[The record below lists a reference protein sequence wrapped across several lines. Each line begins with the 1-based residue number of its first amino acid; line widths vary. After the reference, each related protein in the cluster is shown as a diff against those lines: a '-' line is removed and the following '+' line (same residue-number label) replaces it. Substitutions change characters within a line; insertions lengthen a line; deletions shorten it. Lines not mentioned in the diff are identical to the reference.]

1 MSNKTLSCR
10 AMALSVS
17 VAILST
23 LSTYTYATPRARG
36 AELSAYGEVELNGQK
51 AISGV
56 TIFSKCV
63 VVTGRDSSA
72 SVRLGVPGRIELFAN
87 TNLGLS
93 LADNRITG
101 LMESGRARFST
112 PAGVSINLTTGDSS
126 VLVDG
131 SQATS
136 FIVNTEKGNTT
147 VETET
152 GAAELRS
159 RAGTTKIVPGEV
171 GTAGIPQSTKKDGDD
186 QPHRGSVWAA
196 WLATGSVIAAAIWV
210 VLHERP
216 THENDLN
223 FGGVVTIPS

>member
-1 MSNKTLSCR
+1 MNAKTLGCR
-10 AMALSVS
+10 GVALSIS
-17 VAILST
+17 LAIIST
-23 LSTYTYATPRARG
+23 LSTYTYANPRARG
-36 AELSAYGEVELNGQK
+36 AELSVYGEVELNGQK

-56 TIFSKCV
+56 TIFSRCV
-63 VVTGRDSSA
+63 IVTGRDSNA

-101 LMESGRARFST
+101 LLESGRARFTT
-112 PAGVSINLTTGDSS
+112 PAGVSINLTTGDAS

-131 SQATS
+131 SLSTS
-136 FIVNTEKGNTT
+136 FIVNIENGNTT
-147 VETET
+147 VETESGST
-152 GAAELRS
+152 ELRS
-159 RAGTTKIVPGEV
+159 RAGTTKIMPGEV
-171 GTAGIPQSTKKDGDD
+171 GTAGILLSTKKDNDD
-186 QPHRGSVWAA
+186 QSHRGSLWA

-223 FGGVVTIPS
+223 FGGVVTVPS